1 LPSKSLRLLGVSL
14 ALGVATVVIAVWAV
28 SAFRYASSTRHWPTA
43 LGTVVRVQP
52 GSDVAEIRYAD
63 LAGHPHLMP
72 LKAGDTD
79 DLPIGSVIRIS
90 YDIATDGTVR
100 SEFRIQPGARASA
113 LTVLALVA
121 ATGAAV
127 TGWRSRVERRPGG
140 QAGRH

>member
-14 ALGVATVVIAVWAV
+14 ALAVATVVVAVWAV
-28 SAFRYASSTRHWPTA
+28 SAFRYASSTRHWPTT

-52 GSDVAEIRYAD
+52 GSDLAAVHYAD
-63 LAGHPHLMP
+63 LAGHEHVMP
-72 LKAGDTD
+72 LQAGDTD

-90 YDIATDGTVR
+90 YDIAADGRVR
-100 SEFRIQPGARASA
+100 SEFRVQPGARASA

-127 TGWRSRVERRPGG
+127 TGWRSRVER
-140 QAGRH
+140 QAGHPAARH